1 MTGSHP
7 RFSSAT
13 GLDGAP
19 QGREQDMDTESSA
32 GNDSCAYDSE
42 GNLVEDGN
50 MACNQDNF
58 NALSEK

>member
-1 MTGSHP
+1 
-7 RFSSAT
+7 
-13 GLDGAP
+13 
-19 QGREQDMDTESSA
+19 MDTDSSA
-32 GNDSCAYDSE
+32 GNDSCANDSE